1 VAIADRVRT
10 RVAGWLAPALAA
22 DVIVETAP
30 AREPVAVARQG
41 FEYGVPRPVINEVYS
56 GLGASTQSDRR
67 TCSRSTRHAC
77 PGHGPGPTRSP
88 APSPPGG
95 LTMDWDADTG
105 EGSDGLGQR
114 RTVLIY
120 GATGRGLGSSIL
132 AA

>member
-1 VAIADRVRT
+1 MGIADRVRT

-67 TCSRSTRHAC
+67 TCSRSTRHA
-77 PGHGPGPTRSP
+77 SP
-88 APSPPGG
+88 A
-95 LTMDWDADTG
+95 LVMDR
-105 EGSDGLGQR
+105 GQR
-114 RTVLIY
+114 DRPHHHRRGVLRWTGMRTPARA
-120 GATGRGLGSSIL
+120 ATVSVSAERS
-132 AA
+132 